1 MGRKFSVHFKSVT
14 PNPTHMR
21 KSISPALIELC
32 WIVLA
37 AILAWFLRS
46 IFYGY
51 ATVDINLY
59 DTYYVVSPDAIM
71 FIPLFLF
78 ITYVIYV
85 VKEAFYR
92 YRRTARN
99 VVMLVTGLSVL
110 VLMNLLQVTIF
121 YTSGMAFVDI
131 KPLPRIEA
139 FINKADLPL
148 FIIVIGPL
156 LSVMYRW
163 GLAAAASG
171 VISR

>member
-1 MGRKFSVHFKSVT
+1 
-14 PNPTHMR
+14 
-21 KSISPALIELC
+21 
-32 WIVLA
+32 
-37 AILAWFLRS
+37 
-46 IFYGY
+46 
-51 ATVDINLY
+51 
-59 DTYYVVSPDAIM
+59 
-71 FIPLFLF
+71 
-78 ITYVIYV
+78 
-85 VKEAFYR
+85 
-92 YRRTARN
+92 
-99 VVMLVTGLSVL
+99 MLVTGLSVL

>member
-85 VKEAFYR
+85 VQEAFYR